1 MARASTYCTTNAGAG
16 VAGTITVTSV
26 AVTVT
31 LNVPTAVGTRIS
43 TVPDPG
49 VVAPDDVAVTVTVAG
64 FGTVAG
70 DV

>member
-1 MARASTYCTTNAGAG
+1 
-16 VAGTITVTSV
+16 VAATPLSL

-31 LNVPTAVGTRIS
+31 VNVPTAVGVRIL

-49 VVAPDDVAVTVTVAG
+49 VVAADDVAVTVAVAG
-64 FGTVAG
+64 LGTVAG